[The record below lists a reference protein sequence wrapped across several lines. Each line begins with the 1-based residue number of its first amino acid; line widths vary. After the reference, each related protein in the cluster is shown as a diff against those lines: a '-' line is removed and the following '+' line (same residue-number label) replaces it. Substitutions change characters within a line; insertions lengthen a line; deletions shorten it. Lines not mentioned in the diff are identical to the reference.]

1 MKYIDEF
8 NDPDLAK
15 RLLDDIH
22 ATVTL
27 SLIHI

>member
-1 MKYIDEF
+1 MTDSELMQLSEQVGQALK
-8 NDPDLAK
+8 A
-15 RLLDDIH
+15 RG